1 MRSAARST
9 TDCRKTLV
17 SNSLPA
23 SKRGMRSSQPLDG
36 PARDCRRSPKPSAT
50 GSNVSLF
57 TRRPTLTSVSSEQRG
72 GSSSAQTASV
82 PSMRGGRRRQRAR
95 RPPRSRCARSGSSSP
110 RGTRAPGTGSESSV
124 GRHRRRRRCCRCR
137 SRTPLDLEEIGEV
150 RPAAHPQLAADRL
163 GRGVGDRDLLERA
176 AAHEPQAT
184 DGDAVGT
191 EARCVGI
198 REEER
203 GGVVVDRTGL
213 EQRERSSVETNLP
226 PAQEARVLVH
236 ETSDRAGRHI
246 AARVREHERPPLQD
260 CDRVGAEFV
269 GCGRGSPFEGGLG
282 EGYGSSGVGR
292 RSTAAD
298 TSPAPISELT
308 TVRLEQ
314 RPSGSAFT
322 WARFGRPRR

>member
-17 SNSLPA
+17 NNSLPA

-36 PARDCRRSPKPSAT
+36 PTRDCRRSPKPSAT

-82 PSMRGGRRRQRAR
+82 PSMRGGAAATTCSVALHDLAALDPDRRLREEPGHLVPEANRAL
-95 RPPRSRCARSGSSSP
+95 A
-110 RGTRAPGTGSESSV
+110 GTGGGGDAAAA
-124 GRHRRRRRCCRCR
+124 GRGRR
-137 SRTPLDLEEIGEV
+137 SDLEEIGEV

-176 AAHEPQAT
+176 AAYEPQAT

-191 EARCVGI
+191 KARCVGI
-198 REEER
+198 RQEER

-226 PAQEARVLVH
+226 PAQEARVSCTRPPI
-236 ETSDRAGRHI
+236 EPGATSPRESENMNVRPSRTAIASGPSSRGARVSPKAVWARDTGRAGSG
-246 AARVREHERPPLQD
+246 AVRPPLL
-260 CDRVGAEFV
+260 R
-269 GCGRGSPFEGGLG
+269 RRRYP
-282 EGYGSSGVGR
+282 SSR
-292 RSTAAD
+292 R
-298 TSPAPISELT
+298 
-308 TVRLEQ
+308 
-314 RPSGSAFT
+314 
-322 WARFGRPRR
+322 